1 MFRYF
6 LPLTATLAILSGY
19 GAIVN
24 AQIGG
29 AAASFNDIARFV
41 AGQSLTPGS
50 PLRRLEGLPSVRKH
64 TTETLAL
71 SKTWQERRLNVL
83 RDWAKQE
90 IHPRIS
96 RPKIVKYP
104 FSGPD
109 FVHAVTLF
117 PGADEYILI
126 GLEPLGSVPNFLT
139 MPDPELDAYLTHLNH
154 TLRSISKRSFFITTE
169 MREDFGKQGVDGA
182 YPVLLYFAALTLH
195 EVIDGQFIKLS
206 KSGDPVVVAPAEADG
221 IWLQIR
227 ATDRLPDFPATQNLY
242 YFKSDLSDSG
252 FKASSPM
259 KAFLDKR
266 PGGMGYLKAAS
277 YLMHTDAFANI
288 RNYLVGDCQYILQ
301 DESGI
306 PADFLATYYNATY
319 YGKYIGPIDTFAEYD
334 SPFLRQVYQSGAA
347 KALPFGTGY
356 RMRDEDAI
364 QIFGIRK

>member
-1 MFRYF
+1 MSRF
-6 LPLTATLAILSGY
+6 LFSTAAVIVFLSSAGP
-19 GAIVN
+19 VTN

-29 AAASFNDIARFV
+29 PAASYNDIARFV
-41 AGQSLTPGS
+41 AGQSLSPGS
-50 PLRRLEGLPSVRKH
+50 PLRQLDGLPSVRRH
-64 TTETLAL
+64 MTDSAAL
-71 SKTWQERRLNVL
+71 SKTWQERRLNVI

-90 IHPRIS
+90 IHPKIS

-117 PGADEYILI
+117 PGADEYILV
-126 GLEPLGSVPNFLT
+126 GLEPLGTLPNFT
-139 MPDPELDAYLTHLNH
+139 AMTDPVLNAYLSHLNH
-154 TLRSISKRSFFITTE
+154 TLRSISQRSFFVTTE
-169 MREDFGKQGVDGA
+169 MREDFGKQGVDGV
-182 YPVLLYFAALTLH
+182 YPVLLYFAALTNH
-195 EVIDGQFIKLS
+195 EVINGQFIKLS
-206 KSGDPVVVAPAEADG
+206 SGGEAVVVPPSEADG

-227 ATDRLPDFPATQNLY
+227 AVDRLPDFPATQNLY
-242 YFKSDLSDSG
+242 YFNSDLSDSG

-277 YLMHTDAFANI
+277 YLMHTAAFTNI

-306 PADFLATYYNATY
+306 PAEFFATYYNASY
-319 YGKYIGPIDTFAEYD
+319 YGKYIGPIDTFAEHNQ
-334 SPFLRQVYQSGAA
+334 PFLHQIYQSGAA
-347 KALPFGTGY
+347 KPLPFGTGY